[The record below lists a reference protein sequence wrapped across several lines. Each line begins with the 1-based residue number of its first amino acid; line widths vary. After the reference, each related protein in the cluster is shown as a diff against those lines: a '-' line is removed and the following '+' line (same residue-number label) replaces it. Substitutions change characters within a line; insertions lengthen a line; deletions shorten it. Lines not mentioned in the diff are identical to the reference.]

1 MILGWLTNT
10 AKIVGDVIDAV
21 GSNPLPPGEA
31 AQTLVAKFT
40 VGNLRSLVTVA
51 KGLPLSQIETLLEG
65 KGSVDDAIDVTEEMV
80 ALIAA
85 AFPGAIPEAALIE
98 MGLEVAKTVY
108 DVARTSGIHIEPGT
122 PPWYQPGPSPW
133 RGR

>member
-1 MILGWLTNT
+1 MFGWLTNT
-10 AKIVGDVIDAV
+10 AKVVGGVIDAV
-21 GSNPLPPGEA
+21 GSAPIPAGEA
-31 AQTLVAKFT
+31 AQPLAAKFT

-51 KGLPLSQIETLLEG
+51 KGLPLSQIEALLEG
-65 KGSVDDAIDVTEEMV
+65 KSGVDGAIDVTEEMV

-85 AFPGAIPEAALIE
+85 AFPGSIPEAALIE

-108 DVARTSGIHIEPGT
+108 DVARTSGIQIQPGT
-122 PPWYQPGPSPW
+122 PPWYQPGPAPW